1 MFSKRSIRRRFLF
14 QLIVASAALV
24 VLFSSFLYLFIKQ
37 SIYDEKQTEL
47 VTRAQSISTSKSL
60 TSLQHIDTDPLSE
73 LKVDLITLKKDE
85 GSLEFSEVTDQD
97 QITTLTLIYP
107 FDFEHSTYLKISRDI
122 SATKL
127 LLQKILQSIFIINAF
142 GFIVIILYAIAF
154 SKMLIAPVSALT
166 KRLADMNE
174 HLLRPIKV
182 DQLPNEFQPL
192 GETLNRLM
200 GRIQNF
206 VKYQKE
212 LFIGTAHELKTPLA
226 VIKLKNQV
234 TLIKKRS
241 AEEYIEAIKIT
252 NQSVD
257 EMNKIVSDILN
268 IGRQE
273 GAQLEMPVEADIIQI
288 LKKWEGDFALLTHSE
303 NKIFK
308 THFEPET
315 FTAVL
320 QVTLLNQILQNFLQ
334 NAMKFT
340 APGKTILF
348 HSYLHNTD
356 IIIEVID
363 EGCGVDEAID
373 LFAPFKRQGNKSGAG
388 LGLFLAKSAAE
399 AIGADIT
406 ITNRIDGID
415 GTIARL
421 VLPAKLYCLLPQR
434 K

>member
-14 QLIVASAALV
+14 QLIIASAALV

-37 SIYDEKQTEL
+37 SIYDEKQAEL
-47 VTRAQSISTSKSL
+47 ITRAQSISASKSL
-60 TSLQHIDTDPLSE
+60 TTLQQIDTDPLSE
-73 LKVDLITLKKDE
+73 LKVDLITLQKE
-85 GSLEFSEVTDQD
+85 EASLEFSETTNKDQS
-97 QITTLTLIYP
+97 TTLTLIYP
-107 FDFEHSTYLKISRDI
+107 FDFEHSSYLKISRDI
-122 SATKL
+122 TATKL
-127 LLQKILQSIFIINAF
+127 LLQKILKSIFIINAF

-154 SKMLIAPVSALT
+154 SKMLISPVSALT
-166 KRLADMNE
+166 KRLANMNE

-182 DQLPNEFQPL
+182 DHLPEEFEPL

-212 LFIGTAHELKTPLA
+212 LFIGAAHELKTPLA

-241 AEEYIEAIKIT
+241 AEEYIEAIRIT

-288 LKKWEGDFALLTHSE
+288 LKKWEADFALLTRSE
-303 NKIFK
+303 KKIFK
-308 THFEPET
+308 THFEPES
-315 FTAVL
+315 FSAVL

-340 APGKTILF
+340 PEGKTITFQSHLD
-348 HSYLHNTD
+348 NTN
-356 IIIEVID
+356 IIVEVID
-363 EGCGVDEAID
+363 EGCGVDETID
-373 LFAPFKRQGNKSGAG
+373 IFAPFKRQGSKSGVG

-399 AIGADIT
+399 AIGAHIS
-406 ITNRIDGID
+406 ITNRTDGID
-415 GTIARL
+415 GTVARL
-421 VLPAKLYCLLPQR
+421 TLPAKLYCLLPIR